1 MIKEIE
7 ENFRVIK
14 KERNAYLYR
23 SICNRLKDDETGYH
37 VTKRI
42 LEIENGLIADN
53 FILPT
58 GLRIVAEN

>member
-1 MIKEIE
+1 M
-7 ENFRVIK
+7 
-14 KERNAYLYR
+14 
-23 SICNRLKDDETGYH
+23 KDDETGYH

-42 LEIENGLIADN
+42 LEIENGLISGS